1 MPVPSPRNPIRPAR
15 GLYADLNSNVASL
28 SEGELVWATDENQF
42 YVKESGVLVAAADST
57 TPNFVFIGQK
67 ADFPSPVGGVITLGA
82 GVTYFIADEIDLT
95 GDRLV
100 AGANT
105 TIIGGSSEN
114 CRLKSTGLTGTAL
127 LSSVYSLPLRHFTI
141 EADIAINLDATGN
154 ADQALDWYGVNFTDC
169 GSVGLVK
176 NYSNFVI
183 ASCAFLNS
191 ACISFDGTIGTICIR
206 NTLLSGSFGADL
218 ITLASTLE
226 VTRRFR
232 VIYSSVIALGSGFTA
247 FRVEAGAI
255 IPTEGFILDTVNA
268 TLVAGATAVEGLGSL
283 AASNIALIKNC
294 KGVQNTFVNGQMY
307 MRGNVTATTI
317 PATSTFYKVA
327 GVTTA
332 SADNAKYLHA
342 NNRLTCDA
350 IQSRK
355 YLIQASLSFDS
366 GQNNECEFGFYDS
379 KLGAVREPSKV
390 LSTANSSG
398 RAENINTMCVVEH
411 SAGDYIEIWCANNSS
426 TSNITV
432 ENLNVVITEIGG

>member
-1 MPVPSPRNPIRPAR
+1 MPLPSPRNPIMPAR
-15 GLYADLNSNVASL
+15 GGYATLVANIGSLN
-28 SEGELVWATDENQF
+28 EGEIVWAEDQNQF
-42 YVKESGVLVAAADST
+42 YVKENGSLVSAADSIPGT
-57 TPNFVFIGQK
+57 LVLVSQK
-67 ADFPSPVGGVITLGA
+67 ADFPAAVGGVITLA
-82 GVTYFIADEIDLT
+82 DNVTYFITAVIDLT

-105 TIIGGSSEN
+105 VIIGGSSEN

-127 LSSVYSLPLRHFTI
+127 LSSAYSLPLRHITI

-154 ADQALDWYGVNFTDC
+154 SDQALDWYGVNFTDC
-169 GSVGLVK
+169 GTVGLVK
-176 NYSNFVI
+176 NYGNFVV

-191 ACISFDGTIGTICIR
+191 AGMTFDGTIGTIGIS

-218 ITLASTLE
+218 ITLASTLV

-232 VIYSSVIALGSGFTA
+232 VIYSSAIALGSGFTA
-247 FRVEAGAI
+247 FRVEVGAI
-255 IPTEGFILDTVNA
+255 IPTEGFILDTVNV
-268 TLVAGATAVEGLGSL
+268 TLVAGATAVEGLGDL
-283 AASNIALIKNC
+283 ASSNTALIKNC

-307 MRGNVTATTI
+307 MRGNATATVI
-317 PATSTFYKVA
+317 ANTSTFYKVA

-332 SADNAKYLHA
+332 SPDNAKYLHA

-355 YLIQASLSFDS
+355 YLIQAALSFDS

-379 KLGAVREPSKV
+379 KLGAVREPSRIE
-390 LSTANSSG
+390 STANASG
-398 RAENINTMCVVEH
+398 RAENIHTMCVVEH
-411 SAGDYIEIWCANNSS
+411 SAGDYIEIWCANNSA

-432 ENLNVVITEIGG
+432 ESLNVVITEIGG